1 MDLKSN
7 GQYTER
13 ILLIL
18 MFVFSSCIVKGQ
30 TFLNPVSYWVFTPYI
45 YNPAMIGSKDFLSVN
60 FNAGF
65 VGSANTQLISGNTRI
80 KKTNSGYFSS
90 PGVAEFTNTGIGASV
105 FNELDG
111 LARNIGL
118 SGSVSYQIPLN
129 KRKLSFLSFGVSLKE
144 EYNTIKSD
152 TGNFSAKTFYPNLD
166 LGVFYYGTNFFAG
179 ISEINVLGSP
189 WKPDSLGFY
198 RVPVSR
204 EYFFT
209 AGYKILL
216 SRSLNI
222 VLEPSILFLTTDSTF
237 NKIRNN
243 INPIIKLY
251 LEDFCIGSSF
261 NSDGKISFFGQFR
274 YPRFYVGAFYE
285 FARNTA
291 LYKNKP
297 TVEFNMGINIQPDKK
312 RITNHGHW

>member
-18 MFVFSSCIVKGQ
+18 VFVFSSCIVEGQ
-30 TFLNPVSYWVFTPYI
+30 TFLNPVSFWVFSPYI
-45 YNPAMIGSKDFLSVN
+45 YNPAIVGSKDFLSVN
-60 FNAGF
+60 LDAAFLGK
-65 VGSANTQLISGNTRI
+65 ANTQLISGNTRI
-80 KKTNSGYFSS
+80 TKTNSGYFSS
-90 PGVAEFTNTGIGASV
+90 PGVTEFTNTGIGASA
-105 FNELDG
+105 FNDFNSLE
-111 LARNIGL
+111 RNIGL

-129 KRKLSFLSFGVSLKE
+129 KRKLSFLSFGVSLKG

-152 TGNFSAKTFYPNLD
+152 TGNFSDKTFYPNLD
-166 LGVFYYGTNFFAG
+166 LGIYYYTPTFFAG

-189 WKPDSLGFY
+189 WKPDSLGVY
-198 RVPVSR
+198 KVPVSK

-209 AGYKILL
+209 AGYKILI
-216 SRSLNI
+216 SKSLNI
-222 VLEPSILFLTTDSTF
+222 VLEPSILILATDSTF
-237 NKIRNN
+237 NKISSN

-251 LEDFCIGSSF
+251 LEDFCIGTSF
-261 NSDGKISFFGQFR
+261 NGDGKISFFGQFR

-285 FARNTA
+285 FAGNTA

-297 TVEFNMGINIQPDKK
+297 TVEFNLGINIQSDKT
-312 RITNHGHW
+312 RVTNRSHW

>member
-7 GQYTER
+7 GQCAER

-18 MFVFSSCIVKGQ
+18 MFVFSFCIVKGQ
-30 TFLNPVSYWVFTPYI
+30 TFLNPVSYWIFTPYI
-45 YNPAMIGSKDFLSVN
+45 YNPAMVGSKDFLSVD

-65 VGSANTQLISGNTRI
+65 LGNANTQLISGNTRI
-80 KKTNSGYFSS
+80 TKTNSGYFSS
-90 PGVAEFTNTGIGASV
+90 PGITEFTNTGIGASA
-105 FNELDG
+105 FNDFDG
-111 LARNIGL
+111 LERNIGL

-152 TGNFSAKTFYPNLD
+152 TGNFSDKTFYPNLD
-166 LGVFYYGTNFFAG
+166 LGIFYYGTNFFAG

-189 WKPDSLGFY
+189 WKPDTLGIY

-251 LEDFCIGSSF
+251 LEDFCVGTSF
-261 NSDGKISFFGQFR
+261 NNNGRISLFGQFR
-274 YPRFYVGAFYE
+274 YPRFYVGTFYE
-285 FARNTA
+285 FAHKTA
-291 LYKNKP
+291 YYKNQP
-297 TVEFNMGINIQPDKK
+297 TVEFNLGINIQPDKT
-312 RITNHGHW
+312 RITNHNHW